1 MGIPEE
7 EKEKK
12 RTEEL
17 FEVIFLKL
25 MTNNK
30 PNPRSP
36 GNIKHM
42 NIKNKQQQQHQKYYT
57 WTCHIQTTKTKK
69 RNTKESQKGGKAVPT
84 EEQRQGLH
92 QHFCSENRRA
102 RRE

>member
-12 RTEEL
+12 RTEEI

-25 MTNNK
+25 MTNPK

-42 NIKNKQQQQHQKYYT
+42 NIKNKQQQQKNTIPRHVISKLQKPRKET
-57 WTCHIQTTKTKK
+57 
-69 RNTKESQKGGKAVPT
+69 TKESQKGGKAIPT

-92 QHFCSENRRA
+92 QDFCSENRKA

>member
-25 MTNNK
+25 MTNKK

-42 NIKNKQQQQHQKYYT
+42 NIKNKQQQQQQKQMKT
-57 WTCHIQTTKTKK
+57 TQNTIQNSMLEH
-69 RNTKESQKGGKAVPT
+69 RNTETQWERST
-84 EEQRQGLH
+84 
-92 QHFCSENRRA
+92 
-102 RRE
+102 

>member
-12 RTEEL
+12 RIEEI
-17 FEVIFLKL
+17 FEVIFPKL

-36 GNIKHM
+36 GNIKHL
-42 NIKNKQQQQHQKYYT
+42 NIKNKQQQ
-57 WTCHIQTTKTKK
+57 
-69 RNTKESQKGGKAVPT
+69 
-84 EEQRQGLH
+84 
-92 QHFCSENRRA
+92 
-102 RRE
+102 